1 MKYRKP
7 TYTLVM
13 NFYVVLRIILS
24 VFLLYIMYTKIS
36 FDWKTFGHFTRDRK
50 RIPSI
55 GRVSSSVFSFMISSL
70 NTFLTF
76 KFYLLEQQ
84 CINLSL
90 MQSYYCLFT
99 KMLHNKKNS
108 RKSKLKQ
115 IITWTE
121 KGIIR
126 ARRLHSKVTPV
137 LDSSKD

>member
-1 MKYRKP
+1 MLLGFKCRNFSLTCLSNHFRMKHRKP

-36 FDWKTFGHFTRDRK
+36 FDWKTFAHFTRDRK

-55 GRVSSSVFSFMISSL
+55 GRVSYSVFYFMISSL

-84 CINLSL
+84 CINECL
-90 MQSYYCLFT
+90 MQSYYCL
-99 KMLHNKKNS
+99 LD
-108 RKSKLKQ
+108 RKS
-115 IITWTE
+115 T
-121 KGIIR
+121 
-126 ARRLHSKVTPV
+126 RLN
-137 LDSSKD
+137 SSHAQ